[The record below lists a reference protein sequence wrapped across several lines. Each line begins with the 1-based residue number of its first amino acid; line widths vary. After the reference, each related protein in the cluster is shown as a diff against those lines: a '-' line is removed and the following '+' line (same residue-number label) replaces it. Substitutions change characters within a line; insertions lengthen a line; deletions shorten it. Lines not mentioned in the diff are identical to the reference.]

1 MTQVLDEFE
10 QLLEESFAKSNSVA
24 DIVEGTVI
32 KKESEGYLVSV
43 KGAKMEAFL
52 SNKEL
57 SSDIE
62 ELEIGEVREFYV
74 LKEENN
80 EDSMLLSLKRIA
92 FAQAWAQLNDA
103 KIQGDTILAKVVSTV
118 KGGVLVDVADL
129 KGFIPSSQL
138 RTGTPFE
145 GLVDTK
151 IEVKVLEADPKKNKL
166 ILSQRQAVAE
176 QRDQVVDNVLSSL
189 EEDQIVSGNVVRI
202 TDFGAFV
209 DINGIDG
216 LLPISEI
223 SWQRIKHPSDV
234 LTLGDT
240 IEVKIIK
247 IDEFEY
253 EIDVGAGEISSPI
266 ELVDANGD
274 ELVRTGIHIPAFD
287 NTNCF
292 EQSGN
297 LMVAVANEPSD
308 WKDTYSNYY
317 QVFEDEH
324 FTGDGTATSFTFQ
337 NSEPESITAVTVDD
351 GTGEHIQSSWTYD
364 IETKTLTLASAPAAM
379 AAKKASFEPAGAN
392 NSIFFIQITTKL
404 LIILL
409 DLKYCLSIYKT

>member
-1 MTQVLDEFE
+1 MSVSEFYELIYLSTYSPYLLKKNRKENRKMTQVLDEFE
-10 QLLEESFAKSNSVA
+10 QLLEESFANSNSVA
-24 DIVEGTVI
+24 DIVEGSVI

-57 SSDIE
+57 SNDVE

-80 EDSMLLSLKRIA
+80 EEAMLLSLKRIA

-189 EEDQIVSGNVVRI
+189 EEDQVVSGNVVRI

-247 IDEFEY
+247 IDNELKRISLSLKRMGENPWQQIEGQFE
-253 EIDVGAGEISSPI
+253 EGQVVKGTVNKVTTFGAFINIFPGVEALLPVAEMSDENVNPFNLFKVGSEVDVLIKKFTPKEHRIALS
-266 ELVDANGD
+266 V
-274 ELVRTGIHIPAFD
+274 
-287 NTNCF
+287 
-292 EQSGN
+292 
-297 LMVAVANEPSD
+297 
-308 WKDTYSNYY
+308 KDIN
-317 QVFEDEH
+317 
-324 FTGDGTATSFTFQ
+324 A
-337 NSEPESITAVTVDD
+337 
-351 GTGEHIQSSWTYD
+351 
-364 IETKTLTLASAPAAM
+364 
-379 AAKKASFEPAGAN
+379 
-392 NSIFFIQITTKL
+392 
-404 LIILL
+404 
-409 DLKYCLSIYKT
+409 

>member
-1 MTQVLDEFE
+1 MTTQVLDEFE
-10 QLLEESFAKSNSVA
+10 QLLEESFAKSNTVA
-24 DIVEGTVI
+24 DIVEGTII
-32 KKESEGYLVSV
+32 KKENEGYLVSV

-52 SNKEL
+52 PAREL
-57 SSDIE
+57 SSDSE
-62 ELEIGEVREFYV
+62 ELEVGDIREFYV

-80 EDSMLLSLKRIA
+80 EDAMQLSLKRIA
-92 FAQAWAQLNDA
+92 YAQAWAQLNDA

-118 KGGVLVDVADL
+118 KGGVLVDIADL

-189 EEDQIVSGNVVRI
+189 EEGQVVSGNVVRI

-247 IDEFEY
+247 IDNELKRISLSLKRMGENPWQQIEGQFE
-253 EIDVGAGEISSPI
+253 EGQVVKGTVNKVTTFGAFINIFPGVEALLPVAEMSDENVNPFN
-266 ELVDANGD
+266 LFKVGD
-274 ELVRTGIHIPAFD
+274 EVNVLIKKFTPKEHRIALSV
-287 NTNCF
+287 
-292 EQSGN
+292 
-297 LMVAVANEPSD
+297 
-308 WKDTYSNYY
+308 KD
-317 QVFEDEH
+317 
-324 FTGDGTATSFTFQ
+324 
-337 NSEPESITAVTVDD
+337 I
-351 GTGEHIQSSWTYD
+351 
-364 IETKTLTLASAPAAM
+364 K
-379 AAKKASFEPAGAN
+379 
-392 NSIFFIQITTKL
+392 
-404 LIILL
+404 
-409 DLKYCLSIYKT
+409 

>member
-1 MTQVLDEFE
+1 MTTQVLDEFE
-10 QLLEESFAKSNSVA
+10 QLLEESFAKANTVA

-52 SNKEL
+52 PNKEL
-57 SSDIE
+57 SEGE
-62 ELEIGEVREFYV
+62 ELEVGDVREFYV

-80 EDSMLLSLKRIA
+80 EDCMQLSLKRIA
-92 FAQAWAQLNDA
+92 YAQAWAQLNDA

-118 KGGVLVDVADL
+118 KGGVLVDIADL

-189 EEDQIVSGNVVRI
+189 EEGQVVSGNVVRI

-247 IDEFEY
+247 IDNELKRISLSLKRMGENPWQQIEGQFE
-253 EIDVGAGEISSPI
+253 EGQTVKGTVNKVTTFGAFINIFPGVEALLPVSEMSDENVNPFN
-266 ELVDANGD
+266 LFKVGD
-274 ELVRTGIHIPAFD
+274 EVDVLIKKFTPKEHRIALSV
-287 NTNCF
+287 
-292 EQSGN
+292 
-297 LMVAVANEPSD
+297 
-308 WKDTYSNYY
+308 KD
-317 QVFEDEH
+317 
-324 FTGDGTATSFTFQ
+324 
-337 NSEPESITAVTVDD
+337 
-351 GTGEHIQSSWTYD
+351 IQ
-364 IETKTLTLASAPAAM
+364 
-379 AAKKASFEPAGAN
+379 G
-392 NSIFFIQITTKL
+392 
-404 LIILL
+404 
-409 DLKYCLSIYKT
+409 

>member
-1 MTQVLDEFE
+1 MTATMERTLDEFE
-10 QLLEESFAKSNSVA
+10 TLLEESFAKSYAVA
-24 DIVEGTVI
+24 DIVEGTVM
-32 KKESEGYLVSV
+32 KKEAEGYLVSV

-57 SSDIE
+57 SSDE
-62 ELEIGEVREFYV
+62 SELEIGDVKEFYV
-74 LKEENN
+74 LKEEND
-80 EDSMLLSLKRIA
+80 EDAMLLSLKRIA

-138 RTGTPFE
+138 RTGTPFD
-145 GLVDTK
+145 GLIDQK

-176 QRDQVVDNVLSSL
+176 QRDQVVDNVLASL
-189 EEDQIVSGNVVRI
+189 EEDSIVKGTVVRI

-234 LTLGDT
+234 ITLGDE

-247 IDEFEY
+247 IDTELKRISLSLKRMGENPWQQIEGQFE
-253 EIDVGAGEISSPI
+253 EGQVVKGTVNKITTFGAFINIFPGVEALLPVSEMSNENVNPFNMFK
-266 ELVDANGD
+266 VGD
-274 ELVRTGIHIPAFD
+274 EIEVLIKRFTPKEHRIALSTKDIP
-287 NTNCF
+287 
-292 EQSGN
+292 
-297 LMVAVANEPSD
+297 
-308 WKDTYSNYY
+308 
-317 QVFEDEH
+317 
-324 FTGDGTATSFTFQ
+324 
-337 NSEPESITAVTVDD
+337 
-351 GTGEHIQSSWTYD
+351 
-364 IETKTLTLASAPAAM
+364 SA
-379 AAKKASFEPAGAN
+379 
-392 NSIFFIQITTKL
+392 
-404 LIILL
+404 
-409 DLKYCLSIYKT
+409 

>member
-1 MTQVLDEFE
+1 MTQVKDEFE
-10 QLLEESFAKSNSVA
+10 MLLEESFAKSNNVA

-32 KKESEGYLVSV
+32 KKEQDGYLVSV

-52 SNKEL
+52 SNREL
-57 SSDIE
+57 SSDVE
-62 ELEIGEVREFYV
+62 ALEIGDVREFYV

-80 EDSMLLSLKRIA
+80 DEPMQLSLKRIA

-145 GLVDTK
+145 GLIDQK

-189 EEDQIVSGNVVRI
+189 EEDQVVKGNVVRI

-247 IDEFEY
+247 IDTELKRISLSLKRMGENPWQQIEGQFE
-253 EIDVGAGEISSPI
+253 EGQIVKGTVNKVTTFGAFINIFPGVEALLPVSEMSDENVNPFNMFKVGSEVDVLIKKFTPKEHRIALS
-266 ELVDANGD
+266 V
-274 ELVRTGIHIPAFD
+274 
-287 NTNCF
+287 
-292 EQSGN
+292 
-297 LMVAVANEPSD
+297 
-308 WKDTYSNYY
+308 KD
-317 QVFEDEH
+317 
-324 FTGDGTATSFTFQ
+324 
-337 NSEPESITAVTVDD
+337 
-351 GTGEHIQSSWTYD
+351 IQ
-364 IETKTLTLASAPAAM
+364 K
-379 AAKKASFEPAGAN
+379 
-392 NSIFFIQITTKL
+392 
-404 LIILL
+404 
-409 DLKYCLSIYKT
+409 

>member
-1 MTQVLDEFE
+1 MTTQTLDEFE

-52 SNKEL
+52 PNKEL
-57 SSDIE
+57 PE
-62 ELEIGEVREFYV
+62 GEVLEIGDIREFYV

-80 EDSMLLSLKRIA
+80 EDSMQLSLKRIA
-92 FAQAWAQLNDA
+92 YAQAWAQLNDA

-118 KGGVLVDVADL
+118 KGGVLVDIADL

-189 EEDQIVSGNVVRI
+189 EEGQIVSGNVVRI

-234 LTLGDT
+234 ITLGDT

-247 IDEFEY
+247 IDNELKRISLSLKRMGENPWQQIEGQFE
-253 EIDVGAGEISSPI
+253 EGQVVKGTVNKVTTFGAFINIFPGVEALLPVAEMSNESVNPFN
-266 ELVDANGD
+266 LYKVGD
-274 ELVRTGIHIPAFD
+274 EVDVLIKKFTPKEHRIALSV
-287 NTNCF
+287 
-292 EQSGN
+292 
-297 LMVAVANEPSD
+297 
-308 WKDTYSNYY
+308 KD
-317 QVFEDEH
+317 
-324 FTGDGTATSFTFQ
+324 
-337 NSEPESITAVTVDD
+337 
-351 GTGEHIQSSWTYD
+351 IQ
-364 IETKTLTLASAPAAM
+364 K
-379 AAKKASFEPAGAN
+379 
-392 NSIFFIQITTKL
+392 
-404 LIILL
+404 
-409 DLKYCLSIYKT
+409 

>member
-1 MTQVLDEFE
+1 MTEVKDEFE
-10 QLLEESFAKSNSVA
+10 MLLEESFAKSNTVA

-32 KKESEGYLVSV
+32 KKEQDGYLVSV

-52 SNKEL
+52 PNREL
-57 SSDIE
+57 SSDVE
-62 ELEIGEVREFYV
+62 ELEIGDVREFYV

-80 EDSMLLSLKRIA
+80 EDAMQLSLKRIA

-138 RTGTPFE
+138 RTGTPFD
-145 GLVDTK
+145 GLIDQK

-189 EEDQIVSGNVVRI
+189 EEGQVVKGNVVRI

-234 LTLGDT
+234 ITLGDT

-247 IDEFEY
+247 IDTELKRISLSLKRMGENPWQQIEGQFE
-253 EIDVGAGEISSPI
+253 EGQIVKGTVNKVTTFGAFINIFPGVEALLPVSEMSDENVNPFNMFKVGSEVDVLIKKFTPKEHRIALS
-266 ELVDANGD
+266 V
-274 ELVRTGIHIPAFD
+274 
-287 NTNCF
+287 
-292 EQSGN
+292 
-297 LMVAVANEPSD
+297 
-308 WKDTYSNYY
+308 KDIN
-317 QVFEDEH
+317 
-324 FTGDGTATSFTFQ
+324 
-337 NSEPESITAVTVDD
+337 
-351 GTGEHIQSSWTYD
+351 
-364 IETKTLTLASAPAAM
+364 K
-379 AAKKASFEPAGAN
+379 
-392 NSIFFIQITTKL
+392 
-404 LIILL
+404 
-409 DLKYCLSIYKT
+409 

>member
-10 QLLEESFAKSNSVA
+10 MLLEESFAKSNNVA

-32 KKESEGYLVSV
+32 KKEAEGYLVSV

-52 SNKEL
+52 SNREL
-57 SSDIE
+57 SSDVE
-62 ELEIGEVREFYV
+62 ELEIGDTREFYV

-80 EDSMLLSLKRIA
+80 DDPMQLSLKRIA

-145 GLVDTK
+145 GLIDQK

-189 EEDQIVSGNVVRI
+189 EEDQIVKGNVVRI

-247 IDEFEY
+247 IDNELKRISLSLKRMGEDPWQQIEGQFE
-253 EIDVGAGEISSPI
+253 EGQIVKGTVNKVTTFGAFINIFPGVEALLPVSEMSDENVNPFNMFKVGSEVDVLIKKFTPKEHRIALS
-266 ELVDANGD
+266 V
-274 ELVRTGIHIPAFD
+274 
-287 NTNCF
+287 
-292 EQSGN
+292 
-297 LMVAVANEPSD
+297 
-308 WKDTYSNYY
+308 KDIN
-317 QVFEDEH
+317 V
-324 FTGDGTATSFTFQ
+324 
-337 NSEPESITAVTVDD
+337 
-351 GTGEHIQSSWTYD
+351 
-364 IETKTLTLASAPAAM
+364 
-379 AAKKASFEPAGAN
+379 
-392 NSIFFIQITTKL
+392 
-404 LIILL
+404 
-409 DLKYCLSIYKT
+409 

>member
-32 KKESEGYLVSV
+32 KKEAEGYLVSV

-57 SSDIE
+57 SSDVE

-80 EDSMLLSLKRIA
+80 DDSMLLSLKRIA

-118 KGGVLVDVADL
+118 KGGVLVDIADL

-189 EEDQIVSGNVVRI
+189 EEDQVVSGNVVRI

-247 IDEFEY
+247 IDNELKRISLSLKRMGENPWQQIEGQFE
-253 EIDVGAGEISSPI
+253 EGQVVKGTVNKVTTFGAFINIFPGVEALLPVSEMSNENVNPFNLFKVGSEVDVLIKKFTP
-266 ELVDANGD
+266 
-274 ELVRTGIHIPAFD
+274 
-287 NTNCF
+287 
-292 EQSGN
+292 
-297 LMVAVANEPSD
+297 
-308 WKDTYSNYY
+308 K
-317 QVFEDEH
+317 EH
-324 FTGDGTATSFTFQ
+324 RIALS
-337 NSEPESITAVTVDD
+337 VK
-351 GTGEHIQSSWTYD
+351 D
-364 IETKTLTLASAPAAM
+364 IEK
-379 AAKKASFEPAGAN
+379 
-392 NSIFFIQITTKL
+392 
-404 LIILL
+404 
-409 DLKYCLSIYKT
+409 

>member
-24 DIVEGTVI
+24 DIVEGTVM
-32 KKESEGYLVSV
+32 KKDADGYLVSV
-43 KGAKMEAFL
+43 NGAKMEAYL
-52 SNKEL
+52 PAKEL
-57 SSDIE
+57 SSEDASLEVGDIK
-62 ELEIGEVREFYV
+62 EFYV
-74 LKEENN
+74 LKEEDN
-80 EDSMLLSLKRIA
+80 EDAMMLSLKRIA

-138 RTGTPFE
+138 RTGVPFD

-189 EEDQIVSGNVVRI
+189 EEDSIVTGTVVRI

-234 LTLGDT
+234 ITLGDT

-247 IDEFEY
+247 IDTELKRISLSLKRMGENPWQQIEGQFE
-253 EIDVGAGEISSPI
+253 EGQVVTGTINKITTFGAFINIFPGVEALLPVAEMSNENVNPFN
-266 ELVDANGD
+266 LFKVGD
-274 ELVRTGIHIPAFD
+274 EVKVLIKRFTP
-287 NTNCF
+287 
-292 EQSGN
+292 Q
-297 LMVAVANEPSD
+297 
-308 WKDTYSNYY
+308 
-317 QVFEDEH
+317 EH
-324 FTGDGTATSFTFQ
+324 RIA
-337 NSEPESITAVTVDD
+337 
-351 GTGEHIQSSWTYD
+351 
-364 IETKTLTLASAPAAM
+364 
-379 AAKKASFEPAGAN
+379 
-392 NSIFFIQITTKL
+392 
-404 LIILL
+404 
-409 DLKYCLSIYKT
+409 LSIKDIPEA

>member
-1 MTQVLDEFE
+1 MTEVKDEFE
-10 QLLEESFAKSNSVA
+10 MLLEESFAKSNTVA

-32 KKESEGYLVSV
+32 KKEQDGYLVSV

-52 SNKEL
+52 SNREL
-57 SSDIE
+57 SSDVE
-62 ELEIGEVREFYV
+62 DLEIGDVREFYV

-80 EDSMLLSLKRIA
+80 DDAMQLSLKRIA

-138 RTGTPFE
+138 RTGTPFD
-145 GLVDTK
+145 GLIDQK

-189 EEDQIVSGNVVRI
+189 EEGQVVKGNVVRI

-234 LTLGDT
+234 ITLGDT

-247 IDEFEY
+247 IDTELKRISLSLKRMGENPWQQIEGQFE
-253 EIDVGAGEISSPI
+253 EGQIVKGAVNKVTTFGAFINIFPGVEALLPVSEMSDENVNPFNMFKVGSEVDVLIKKFTPKEHRIALS
-266 ELVDANGD
+266 V
-274 ELVRTGIHIPAFD
+274 
-287 NTNCF
+287 
-292 EQSGN
+292 
-297 LMVAVANEPSD
+297 
-308 WKDTYSNYY
+308 KD
-317 QVFEDEH
+317 
-324 FTGDGTATSFTFQ
+324 
-337 NSEPESITAVTVDD
+337 
-351 GTGEHIQSSWTYD
+351 IQ
-364 IETKTLTLASAPAAM
+364 K
-379 AAKKASFEPAGAN
+379 
-392 NSIFFIQITTKL
+392 
-404 LIILL
+404 
-409 DLKYCLSIYKT
+409 

>member
-1 MTQVLDEFE
+1 MTTQTLDEFE
-10 QLLEESFAKSNSVA
+10 QLLEESFAKSSSVA

-32 KKESEGYLVSV
+32 KKETEGYLVSV
-43 KGAKMEAFL
+43 RGAKMEAFL
-52 SNKEL
+52 PSKEL
-57 SSDIE
+57 PEGE
-62 ELEIGEVREFYV
+62 ELEIGDIREFYV

-80 EDSMLLSLKRIA
+80 DDCMQLSLKRIA
-92 FAQAWAQLNDA
+92 YAQAWAQLNDA

-118 KGGVLVDVADL
+118 KGGVLVDIADL

-189 EEDQIVSGNVVRI
+189 EEGQIVSGKVVRI

-247 IDEFEY
+247 IDNELKRISLSLKRMGENPWQQIEGQFE
-253 EIDVGAGEISSPI
+253 EGQVVKGTVNKVTTFGAFINIFPGVEALLPVAEMSEENVNPFN
-266 ELVDANGD
+266 LFKVGD
-274 ELVRTGIHIPAFD
+274 EVDVLIKKFTPKEHRIALSV
-287 NTNCF
+287 
-292 EQSGN
+292 
-297 LMVAVANEPSD
+297 
-308 WKDTYSNYY
+308 KD
-317 QVFEDEH
+317 
-324 FTGDGTATSFTFQ
+324 
-337 NSEPESITAVTVDD
+337 
-351 GTGEHIQSSWTYD
+351 IQ
-364 IETKTLTLASAPAAM
+364 K
-379 AAKKASFEPAGAN
+379 
-392 NSIFFIQITTKL
+392 
-404 LIILL
+404 
-409 DLKYCLSIYKT
+409 

>member
-1 MTQVLDEFE
+1 MATATLDEFE
-10 QLLEESFAKSNSVA
+10 QLLEESFAKSNTVA

-32 KKESEGYLVSV
+32 KKESEGYLISV

-52 SNKEL
+52 PNKEL
-57 SSDIE
+57 TEGED
-62 ELEIGEVREFYV
+62 LEIGDIREFYV

-80 EDSMLLSLKRIA
+80 EDCMQLSLKRIA
-92 FAQAWAQLNDA
+92 YAQAWAQLNDA

-118 KGGVLVDVADL
+118 KGGVLVDIADL

-176 QRDQVVDNVLSSL
+176 QRDQVVDNVLSTL
-189 EEDQIVSGNVVRI
+189 EEGQIVSGNVVRI

-247 IDEFEY
+247 IDNELKRISLSLKRMGENPWQQIEGQFE
-253 EIDVGAGEISSPI
+253 EGQTVKGTVNKVTTFGAFINIFPGVEALLPVA
-266 ELVDANGD
+266 EMADENVNPFNMFKVGD
-274 ELVRTGIHIPAFD
+274 EVDVLIKKFTPKEHRIALSV
-287 NTNCF
+287 
-292 EQSGN
+292 
-297 LMVAVANEPSD
+297 
-308 WKDTYSNYY
+308 KD
-317 QVFEDEH
+317 
-324 FTGDGTATSFTFQ
+324 
-337 NSEPESITAVTVDD
+337 
-351 GTGEHIQSSWTYD
+351 IQ
-364 IETKTLTLASAPAAM
+364 K
-379 AAKKASFEPAGAN
+379 
-392 NSIFFIQITTKL
+392 
-404 LIILL
+404 
-409 DLKYCLSIYKT
+409 

>member
-1 MTQVLDEFE
+1 MTTQTLDEFE
-10 QLLEESFAKSNSVA
+10 QLLEESFAKSNTVA

-32 KKESEGYLVSV
+32 KKENEGYLVSV

-52 SNKEL
+52 PNKEL
-57 SSDIE
+57 PEGE
-62 ELEIGEVREFYV
+62 ELEVGDIREFYV

-80 EDSMLLSLKRIA
+80 EDAMQLSLKRIA
-92 FAQAWAQLNDA
+92 YAQAWAQLNDA
-103 KIQGDTILAKVVSTV
+103 KLQGDTILAKVVSTV
-118 KGGVLVDVADL
+118 KGGVLVDIADL

-138 RTGTPFE
+138 RTGTPFD

-189 EEDQIVSGNVVRI
+189 EEGQVVSGNVVRI

-247 IDEFEY
+247 IDNELKRISLSLKRMGENPWQQIEGQFE
-253 EIDVGAGEISSPI
+253 EGQVVKGTVNKVTTFGAFINIFPGVEALLPVAEMSDENVNPFN
-266 ELVDANGD
+266 LFKVGD
-274 ELVRTGIHIPAFD
+274 EVDVLIKKFTPKEHRIALSV
-287 NTNCF
+287 
-292 EQSGN
+292 
-297 LMVAVANEPSD
+297 
-308 WKDTYSNYY
+308 KD
-317 QVFEDEH
+317 
-324 FTGDGTATSFTFQ
+324 
-337 NSEPESITAVTVDD
+337 
-351 GTGEHIQSSWTYD
+351 IQ
-364 IETKTLTLASAPAAM
+364 K
-379 AAKKASFEPAGAN
+379 
-392 NSIFFIQITTKL
+392 
-404 LIILL
+404 
-409 DLKYCLSIYKT
+409 

>member
-1 MTQVLDEFE
+1 MATATLDEFE
-10 QLLEESFAKSNSVA
+10 QLLEESFAKTNTVA
-24 DIVEGTVI
+24 DIVEGTII
-32 KKESEGYLVSV
+32 KKETEGYLVSV
-43 KGAKMEAFL
+43 KGAKMEASL
-52 SNKEL
+52 SNKEIPEGE
-57 SSDIE
+57 D
-62 ELEIGEVREFYV
+62 LEIGDIREFYV

-80 EDSMLLSLKRIA
+80 EDCMQLSLKRIA
-92 FAQAWAQLNDA
+92 YAQAWAQLNDA

-118 KGGVLVDVADL
+118 KGGVLVDIADL

-176 QRDQVVDNVLSSL
+176 QRDQVVDNVLATL
-189 EEDQIVSGNVVRI
+189 EEGQIVSGNVVRI

-247 IDEFEY
+247 IDNELKRISLSLKRMGENPWQQIEGQFE
-253 EIDVGAGEISSPI
+253 EGQIVKGTVNKVTTFGAFINIFPGVEALLPVAEMSDENVNPFN
-266 ELVDANGD
+266 LFKVGD
-274 ELVRTGIHIPAFD
+274 EVDVLIKKFTPKEHRIALSV
-287 NTNCF
+287 
-292 EQSGN
+292 
-297 LMVAVANEPSD
+297 
-308 WKDTYSNYY
+308 KDIN
-317 QVFEDEH
+317 
-324 FTGDGTATSFTFQ
+324 
-337 NSEPESITAVTVDD
+337 
-351 GTGEHIQSSWTYD
+351 
-364 IETKTLTLASAPAAM
+364 K
-379 AAKKASFEPAGAN
+379 
-392 NSIFFIQITTKL
+392 
-404 LIILL
+404 
-409 DLKYCLSIYKT
+409 

>member
-10 QLLEESFAKSNSVA
+10 TLLEESFAKTNSVA

-32 KKESEGYLVSV
+32 KKEAEGYLVSV
-43 KGAKMEAFL
+43 KGAKMEAYL

-57 SSDIE
+57 SSDVDS
-62 ELEIGEVREFYV
+62 LEVGDTREFYV

-80 EDSMLLSLKRIA
+80 DDSMVLSLKRIA

-118 KGGVLVDVADL
+118 KGGVLVDIADL

-189 EEDQIVSGNVVRI
+189 EEDQVVSGNVVRI

-247 IDEFEY
+247 IDTELKRISLSLKRMGENPWQQIEGQFE
-253 EIDVGAGEISSPI
+253 EGQIVKGTVNKVTTFGAFINIFPGVEALLPVSEMSDENVNPFNMFKVGTEVDVLIKKFTPKEHRIALS
-266 ELVDANGD
+266 V
-274 ELVRTGIHIPAFD
+274 
-287 NTNCF
+287 
-292 EQSGN
+292 
-297 LMVAVANEPSD
+297 
-308 WKDTYSNYY
+308 KDIN
-317 QVFEDEH
+317 
-324 FTGDGTATSFTFQ
+324 A
-337 NSEPESITAVTVDD
+337 
-351 GTGEHIQSSWTYD
+351 
-364 IETKTLTLASAPAAM
+364 
-379 AAKKASFEPAGAN
+379 
-392 NSIFFIQITTKL
+392 
-404 LIILL
+404 
-409 DLKYCLSIYKT
+409 

>member
-1 MTQVLDEFE
+1 MTTQVLDEFE
-10 QLLEESFAKSNSVA
+10 QLLEESFAKSNTVA

-52 SNKEL
+52 PNKEL
-57 SSDIE
+57 SEGE
-62 ELEIGEVREFYV
+62 ELEVGDIREFYV

-80 EDSMLLSLKRIA
+80 EDAMQLSLKRIA
-92 FAQAWAQLNDA
+92 YAQAWAQLNDA

-189 EEDQIVSGNVVRI
+189 EEGQIVSGNVVRI

-234 LTLGDT
+234 ISLGDT

-247 IDEFEY
+247 IDNELKRISLSLKRMGENPWQQIEGQFE
-253 EIDVGAGEISSPI
+253 EGQTVKGTVNKVTTFGAFINIFPGVEALLPVAEMSDENVNPFNMFK
-266 ELVDANGD
+266 VGD
-274 ELVRTGIHIPAFD
+274 EVNVLIKKFTPKEHRIALSV
-287 NTNCF
+287 
-292 EQSGN
+292 
-297 LMVAVANEPSD
+297 
-308 WKDTYSNYY
+308 KD
-317 QVFEDEH
+317 
-324 FTGDGTATSFTFQ
+324 
-337 NSEPESITAVTVDD
+337 I
-351 GTGEHIQSSWTYD
+351 
-364 IETKTLTLASAPAAM
+364 K
-379 AAKKASFEPAGAN
+379 
-392 NSIFFIQITTKL
+392 
-404 LIILL
+404 
-409 DLKYCLSIYKT
+409 

>member
-1 MTQVLDEFE
+1 MTTAEKTLDEFE
-10 QLLEESFAKSNSVA
+10 QLLEDSFAKQHAVA
-24 DIVEGTVI
+24 DIVEGTVMR
-32 KKESEGYLVSV
+32 KESDGYLVSV
-43 KGAKMEAFL
+43 KGAKMEAYL
-52 SNKEL
+52 PNKEL
-57 SSDIE
+57 SSDE
-62 ELEIGEVREFYV
+62 PTLEVGDVKEFYV
-74 LKEENN
+74 LKEEDN

-138 RTGTPFE
+138 RTGVPFD

-176 QRDQVVDNVLSSL
+176 QRDQVVDNVLASL
-189 EEDQIVSGNVVRI
+189 EEDSVVSGTVVRI

-234 LTLGDT
+234 ITLGDT

-247 IDEFEY
+247 IDTELKRISLSLKRMGENPWQQIEGQFE
-253 EIDVGAGEISSPI
+253 EGQVVTGTVNKITTFGAFINIFPGVEALLPVAEMSNENVNPFN
-266 ELVDANGD
+266 LFKVGD
-274 ELVRTGIHIPAFD
+274 EVKVLIKRFTP
-287 NTNCF
+287 
-292 EQSGN
+292 Q
-297 LMVAVANEPSD
+297 
-308 WKDTYSNYY
+308 
-317 QVFEDEH
+317 EH
-324 FTGDGTATSFTFQ
+324 RIA
-337 NSEPESITAVTVDD
+337 
-351 GTGEHIQSSWTYD
+351 
-364 IETKTLTLASAPAAM
+364 
-379 AAKKASFEPAGAN
+379 
-392 NSIFFIQITTKL
+392 
-404 LIILL
+404 
-409 DLKYCLSIYKT
+409 LSIKDIPEA